1 MAALGGLVAG
11 IAHEINTPV
20 GISVTAA
27 SHLQNRTQQFSSDV
41 ASGKIKKSELDAFLG
56 TARESSDL
64 ILSNLDRA
72 AEIISSFKKVA
83 VDQSNEERRR
93 FDVKSYV
100 EEIVLSLR
108 PETKRTEIDV
118 VVDCPEGIVLD
129 SYPGAFSQ
137 IVTNFIMNS
146 LLHAYEDGD
155 RGTIRLSIRERDDWL
170 VFTYSDDGKGIPA
183 GLVNKIFDPFFTTKR
198 NQGGSGLGLHIV
210 YNIVTQRLK
219 GMLVY

>member
-1 MAALGGLVAG
+1 M
-11 IAHEINTPV
+11 
-20 GISVTAA
+20 
-27 SHLQNRTQQFSSDV
+27 
-41 ASGKIKKSELDAFLG
+41 
-56 TARESSDL
+56 
-64 ILSNLDRA
+64 
-72 AEIISSFKKVA
+72 
-83 VDQSNEERRR
+83 
-93 FDVKSYV
+93 KSYV

-129 SYPGAFSQ
+129 AYPGAFSQ

-219 GMLVY
+219 GS